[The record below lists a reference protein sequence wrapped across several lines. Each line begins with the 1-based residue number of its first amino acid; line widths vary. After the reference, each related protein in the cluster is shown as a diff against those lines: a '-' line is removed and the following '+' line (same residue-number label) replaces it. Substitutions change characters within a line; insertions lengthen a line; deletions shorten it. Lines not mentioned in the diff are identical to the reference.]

1 MRKLKPYSYVSI
13 ALIALSALVALLSSF
28 GTSMQELR
36 PLFISDPDQTGFTS
50 ILSGQIWRAVTPAFI
65 HFGPMHL
72 IFNLLWVW
80 DLGVV
85 IENRKGPGFYL
96 GFFLVAAVISNIFQY
111 LLSGNLYFGGMSGV
125 VYGLFAYVW
134 IRGRYDPA
142 FKGIMRQATVNM
154 MLIWFVLCWTGLL
167 GPIANWAHSMG
178 LLVGAVWAYLECK
191 NLRPDQLSG
200 PLPANK
206 MQNLQYFSTADIL
219 KAEAQRSWV
228 REQYLPEAREQFVS
242 IEGKL
247 KIIAAILQ
255 QKGLEGRSL
264 HEVQALE
271 IVFADALVLETG
283 LKWAVVDDDDQRVP
297 VLLKQETS
305 SKVFSLVPA
314 SIIMQAVTNGKL
326 HELFDGSV
334 LAIRENQS
342 GQHG

>member
-13 ALIALSALVALLSSF
+13 VLIALSALVALLSSF
-28 GTSMQELR
+28 GTSMQDLR
-36 PLFISDPDQTGFTS
+36 PLFISDPDQVGFAS
-50 ILSGQIWRAVTPAFI
+50 ILSGQIWRVVTPAFI

-80 DLGVV
+80 DLGAV

-96 GFFLVAAVISNIFQY
+96 GFFLVAAVVSNIFQY
-111 LLSGNLYFGGMSGV
+111 LLSGNPYFGGMSGV

-200 PLPANK
+200 ALPANK
-206 MQNLQYFSTADIL
+206 TQNLQYFSTADIL

-228 REQYLPEAREQFVS
+228 REQYLPEARDQFETVT
-242 IEGKL
+242 GKL
-247 KIIAAILQ
+247 KILAAILQ
-255 QKGLEGRSL
+255 QKGLEGRPL
-264 HEVQALE
+264 HEVEALE
-271 IVFADALVLETG
+271 LVFADALMLETG
-283 LKWAVVDDDDQRVP
+283 LKWAVIDDNEQRIFVMMTQDAP
-297 VLLKQETS
+297 FRI
-305 SKVFSLVPA
+305 FSPVPA
-314 SIIMQAVTNGKL
+314 IKIMQAVDDASLTEFFNT
-326 HELFDGSV
+326 SV
-334 LAIRENQS
+334 QVIRENLQ
-342 GQHG
+342 GQV